1 MHKPSKHK
9 EGVEPI
15 CYEEDHI
22 DRVTAELKSNFKDYF
37 QSFIESS
44 AGLTTDEKAISELS
58 KKFGTERPSKK
69 VINIKERLLQI
80 IDDSIKSFEKD
91 RPFYKDNFK
100 LEAFDEYADDHAYFK
115 NTILKNECPK
125 IRKAL
130 NSKEKELG
138 TYRANFSRSNPA
150 KLFTVT
156 ENLVKFA
163 CEYEQNHYDANG
175 FKTIN
180 SLADL
185 DFDKLM
191 QKKDDYYAEK
201 VIGDGTR
208 SHFLYKLKPHI
219 FPNCSESAIWA
230 LWYLTDKKPFGCAE
244 DSEFLMIDTPK
255 STCQQNYFYPYD
267 LFTLYALE
275 LSRMLEKEAIN
286 NDIDFREDYRF
297 VILDDFLTY
306 IEKSHKG
313 EISTMKNREIN
324 HRKFIKSFQNDV
336 NQIYTL
342 YIGT

>member
-1 MHKPSKHK
+1 MYKPSKHK

-44 AGLTTDEKAISELS
+44 AGLTTDEKAIGELS

-91 RPFYKDNFK
+91 RHSYKNIFE
-100 LEAFDEYADDHAYFK
+100 LEAFDEYADDPAYFK

-130 NSKEKELG
+130 NSKERGK
-138 TYRANFSRSNPA
+138 YRANFSRSNPA
-150 KLFTVT
+150 RLLTVT
-156 ENLVKFA
+156 KNIVEFAFQYEN
-163 CEYEQNHYDANG
+163 NHYDANG

-180 SLADL
+180 SIDDLA
-185 DFDKLM
+185 FDKLK
-191 QKKDDYYAEK
+191 QKDYNEHG
-201 VIGDGTR
+201 VIGYGIQSR
-208 SHFLYKLKPHI
+208 FLYKLKPHI
-219 FPNCSESAIWA
+219 FPNRSNSVIWA

-255 STCQQNYFYPYD
+255 STCQHNYFYPYD

-297 VILDDFLTY
+297 VILDGFLEY
-306 IEKSHKG
+306 IADRHKD
-313 EISTMKNREIN
+313 ERSTMKYNSDID
-324 HRKFIKSFQNDV
+324 FS
-336 NQIYTL
+336 
-342 YIGT
+342 